1 MWEFVT
7 IAGSLCCTR
16 MVEMANL
23 SPCMKSGFSG
33 TVMFVTWDLNAITP
47 SVEVTGGLRQ
57 INMVYSH

>member
-1 MWEFVT
+1 
-7 IAGSLCCTR
+7 
-16 MVEMANL
+16 MANL